1 MPGPPRADGGAD
13 ASGQLSQC
21 TILPAL
27 TRVQGMLHGQGTVGT
42 QIPSPAASQGP
53 QPSVDVNARH
63 RQTTCAEPPGSAA
76 TSQETSSH
84 VLHESP
90 LTPIAP
96 GCTPG
101 QNTLFT
107 IKMEGQYDIH
117 RELYSLCNIYIF
129 NLNITYLF
137 KYR

>member
-13 ASGQLSQC
+13 TSGQLSRC

-27 TRVQGMLHGQGTVGT
+27 TRVQGMLQGQGTVGT

-63 RQTTCAEPPGSAA
+63 RQP
-76 TSQETSSH
+76 
-84 VLHESP
+84 VLNLQAVLLHPRRRQVMCSVKG
-90 LTPIAP
+90 LSRLLLQAAP
-96 GCTPG
+96 GDKTHSLPSRW
-101 QNTLFT
+101 NVNMIFT
-107 IKMEGQYDIH
+107 MNYIH
-117 RELYSLCNIYIF
+117 CVIYIF